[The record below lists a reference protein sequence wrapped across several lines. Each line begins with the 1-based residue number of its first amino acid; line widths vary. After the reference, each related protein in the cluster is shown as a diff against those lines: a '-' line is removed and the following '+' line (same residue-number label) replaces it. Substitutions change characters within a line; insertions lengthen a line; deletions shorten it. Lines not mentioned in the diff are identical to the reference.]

1 MDIERLDT
9 ITAAKI
15 YLLLT
20 MLNGT
25 LYAINELE
33 PDKMKFHNKFKF
45 KNLRSNIRNF
55 MTSISQRA
63 TAKDKDVLND
73 YTFGNVGLMA
83 EVFAI
88 LAHVPESQME
98 WITKEIQSLTI
109 QSINNLEDEDKSG
122 DI

>member
-1 MDIERLDT
+1 MQIENLDT

-33 PDKMKFHNKFKF
+33 PDKMKFHNKLKF
-45 KNLRSNIRNF
+45 KTLRGNVKNF
-55 MTSISQRA
+55 MMSISQKAASEDRR
-63 TAKDKDVLND
+63 VLNE
-73 YTFGNVGLMA
+73 YTFDNVGLMA
-83 EVFAI
+83 EVFAM

-98 WITKEIQSLTI
+98 WITQEINKLVIQSL
-109 QSINNLEDEDKSG
+109 NNLEDED
-122 DI
+122 